1 MPAKSKGAFKAS
13 PFKLTMY
20 ETCPQQFKFT
30 YVDGLADEY
39 RTPKPYLTM
48 GAHVHNSLKDFY
60 EQLPPALRT
69 YDALE
74 IILRKRWKENRQGFQ
89 SREDEHEWGIKALQM
104 LKAFVYKNDVTKN
117 PLLLE
122 NYYETDL
129 RDDVTVLG
137 RIDRV
142 DQDAD
147 GLHVIDYKTGQF
159 HPEDISDQQLLIYAM
174 IIRANQALPVYKA
187 SYLYL
192 ATNQWYSIDI
202 SDDIFEPVSEELL
215 DQVDRIRADHTF
227 VPRIGRLCRHCDYLE
242 ICPKS
247 AEAKRYLNTITPAV

>member
-1 MPAKSKGAFKAS
+1 MFKAS

-39 RTPKPYLTM
+39 KTPKPYLTM

-60 EQLPPALRT
+60 EQLPPAQRT
-69 YDALE
+69 YEALE
-74 IILRKRWKENRQGFQ
+74 QMLRKRWTENRQGFR
-89 SREDEHEWGIKALQM
+89 SRDDEHAWGMKALQM
-104 LKAFVYKNDVTKN
+104 LKLFFYKNDVTKN

-122 NYYETDL
+122 GYYETEL
-129 RDDVTVLG
+129 RDDVAVLG

-142 DQDAD
+142 DQDAA

-159 HPEDISDQQLLIYAM
+159 HPEEISPQQLLIYAL
-174 IIRANQALPVYKA
+174 IISAEQALPVYQA

-192 ATNQWYSIDI
+192 ATNQWYSLAVTDAALAAVAT
-202 SDDIFEPVSEELL
+202 DLL
-215 DQVDRIRADHTF
+215 AQVDRIRADQEFT
-227 VPRIGRLCRHCDYLE
+227 PRVGRHCRHCDYIA
-242 ICPKS
+242 ICPM
-247 AEAKRYLNTITPAV
+247 AAAAKQFLQPATASL